1 MITAIGMDASVFKV
15 TYINIKG
22 WSAIDGLNGSPL
34 DRWASLS
41 NGDRRW
47 SNKNGY
53 LWLGRDKYS

>member
-1 MITAIGMDASVFKV
+1 MDASVFKV